1 MGQLLSCLPLLAAD
15 SLLGLGLALAATGL
29 SIPPIL
35 VLSSV
40 ITETAVHRTALTQAF
55 SWLSS
60 ASAAGSAGAAAISG
74 RAVDTFGAH
83 GGFTIAAVAT
93 SAMAVLA
100 TANTRAAGGRR
111 PNSEIPTKALPSPER
126 APEGTPPRGQRWSP
140 NSEE

>member
-29 SIPPIL
+29 AIPPIL

-55 SWLSS
+55 TWLNS

-83 GGFTIAAVAT
+83 GGFAIAAAAT

-111 PNSEIPTKALPSPER
+111 PNSEIPTKGLPSPER
-126 APEGTPPRGQRWSP
+126 APEGTPPRGQRRSP